1 MKDQHTLNVI
11 LFVLMI
17 AATYFMCV
25 GLWRIFGIRHEE
37 QKSHYRLVEHW
48 SRLIKEMELRK
59 KYYAII
65 ILTEKY
71 PSEEVMRLRRAFE
84 ITFRD
89 WLEFE
94 SMDGNQLIPTMDKL
108 STAISQQTALT
119 IQEQNNV

>member
-17 AATYFMCV
+17 AVTYFMCV

-37 QKSHYRLVEHW
+37 QKSHYRRVEHW

-65 ILTEKY
+65 VLTEKY

>member
-17 AATYFMCV
+17 AVTYFMCV
-25 GLWRIFGIRHEE
+25 GLWRIFGIRHNE
-37 QKSHYRLVEHW
+37 QKSHYRRVEHW

-65 ILTEKY
+65 VLTEKY

>member
-17 AATYFMCV
+17 AVTYFMCV
-25 GLWRIFGIRHEE
+25 GLWRIFRIRHEE
-37 QKSHYRLVEHW
+37 QKSHYRRVEHW

-65 ILTEKY
+65 VLTEKY